1 MAPVQGADQAIR
13 PSCIAQ
19 GASGVR
25 GRGWSSLAPE
35 PGFVV
40 GPSCRLIIGARTG
53 LGCCDPVRWTVR
65 PAPGP
70 PAPMF
75 FASSLPRGFE
85 IGPGTFATP
94 VEVTTCIPIRA
105 AACGDTPFALAPGTT
120 PRDCTT
126 LRLCP
131 QRFELSSFVVLLL
144 LAHHWARC
152 CATWRVSVADTA
164 RTRAASIA
172 QRRVGASQRSG
183 SGRGCNGVRT
193 RKGARSHRP
202 DLQAGVGPQARP
214 QARCAIGQ
222 PSVHRCSAAMSRSD
236 QPSLVAPLGPI
247 ASGSHQHVSIST
259 CALMS

>member
-53 LGCCDPVRWTVR
+53 LGCCDPVRWTAR

-193 RKGARSHRP
+193 RKEPDLIDLIFRQGWALKPGLKLGVQLASLLCTDAVRPCLAAISLHWSHPSARSRP
-202 DLQAGVGPQARP
+202 GPTNTFPYPPVR
-214 QARCAIGQ
+214 
-222 PSVHRCSAAMSRSD
+222 
-236 QPSLVAPLGPI
+236 
-247 ASGSHQHVSIST
+247 
-259 CALMS
+259 